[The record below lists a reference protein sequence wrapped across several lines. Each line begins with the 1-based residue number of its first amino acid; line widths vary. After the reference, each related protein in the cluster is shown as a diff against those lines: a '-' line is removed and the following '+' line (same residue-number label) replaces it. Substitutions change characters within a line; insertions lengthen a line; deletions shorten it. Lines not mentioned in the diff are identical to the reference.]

1 MIQFQ
6 CYIDTLG
13 NLVCNGGY
21 VIDLTAGTTT
31 FEVIGGDP
39 VLPVE
44 SIEATRNASPP
55 NMVFLGGGGGNVLS
69 DGAVT
74 GTLAPIGW
82 FRRIDVDTWVDPVG
96 NELVADYGT
105 GTAEILSGAN
115 VIADCASIGTLAP
128 TGVFTSTTYGEDT
141 YNGGSAFTL
150 TLTDDGAQRSS
161 KAQVS
166 FVTGSAQSGLYTLT
180 DWHVWTSDDDSDFAL
195 TTNTDGTAQISDTTD
210 VIAERDAQSPDSPS
224 GVFLSTTYGE
234 TTYNDGE
241 PFRASVSLIP
251 ATPRIGYVYVQLT
264 LSSGTLTAVS
274 ELIFDTSLPAN
285 SATLEVVPIA
295 YSDGNG
301 SVIQIQQ
308 GPIIFR

>member
-1 MIQFQ
+1 MSQFTVT
-6 CYIDTLG
+6 IDENG
-13 NLVCNGGY
+13 NLLCEGGC
-21 VIDLTAGTTT
+21 VIDLSAGTTEYT
-31 FEVIGGDP
+31 VIGGMP
-39 VLPVE
+39 QTALNYQFGIRYAARGN
-44 SIEATRNASPP
+44 SIF
-55 NMVFLGGGGGNVLS
+55 MGGGGGNVLS
-69 DGAVT
+69 SGTVT

-82 FRRIDVDTWVDPVG
+82 FRRIDVDTWVDPIG

-128 TGVFTSTTYGEDT
+128 TGVFTATTYGEDT

-150 TLTDDGAQRSS
+150 TLTDDGAQVIST
-161 KAQVS
+161 AV
-166 FVTGSAQSGLYTLT
+166 VTFRAGTAQSGVYALT
-180 DWHVWTSDDDSDFAL
+180 EWHEWTSNDDSDFVL
-195 TTNTDGTAQISDTTD
+195 TTNTDGTAQISDASD
-210 VIAERDAQSPDSPS
+210 VIAERSSAFADDPS
-224 GVFLSTTYGE
+224 GTYIATTYGQD
-234 TTYNDGE
+234 TYNEGE
-241 PFRASVSLIP
+241 FFIADVQLDPVS
-251 ATPRIGYVYVQLT
+251 PRIGYVYVQLT